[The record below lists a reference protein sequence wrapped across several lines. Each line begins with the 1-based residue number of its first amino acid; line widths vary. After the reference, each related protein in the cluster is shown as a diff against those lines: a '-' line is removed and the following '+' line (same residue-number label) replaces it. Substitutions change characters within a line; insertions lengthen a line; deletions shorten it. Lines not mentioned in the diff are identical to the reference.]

1 MYYTIVFTL
10 SMLISSA
17 FYSIPM
23 VKFPALCGKVPKGGN
38 RYLACIIS
46 YSAHV
51 FLTHPEQS
59 IQLEQ
64 KCTPVTNPP
73 SPGACLV
80 PKSCLTLYNPM
91 DCSPPGPSVHGVS

>member
-1 MYYTIVFTL
+1 
-10 SMLISSA
+10 
-17 FYSIPM
+17 M

-59 IQLEQ
+59 ILPGDSL
-64 KCTPVTNPP
+64 CVTPL
-73 SPGACLV
+73 GLAFL
-80 PKSCLTLYNPM
+80 
-91 DCSPPGPSVHGVS
+91 